1 MIRQEEEIYLTDLD
15 EDKVM
20 MDMKTGNYFILNAI
34 GSDILGRVK
43 TFKKVRD
50 LVEELV
56 REYEVDRETCSTQ
69 VMAYL
74 SILYELHLIQIQN

>member
-56 REYEVDRETCSTQ
+56 REYEVDRETCNAQ